1 MLLTRS
7 LRRLG
12 RDDQG
17 AALAAVIGLMATGLL
32 LTALIG
38 GAVVTAAGFTTST
51 RAGMQSQASA
61 EAGIAAARAGLI
73 AGTCEAQPVLAN
85 GAPVY
90 RNPTGTDPV
99 YEASIWR
106 AGGAGTWTPGCPIDL
121 TTQVRILATGFAKS
135 VGVAS
140 DTSDSTNLEAVLSAP
155 STSSQIIKNGPAVYA
170 YNAGAFGN
178 GGQLVS
184 LDGSTPDVI
193 VANGSMTCGNGFA
206 ATANLVVNNGT
217 LTVDNSCEI
226 SGNTWVSGRA
236 NMVNQGSIGGAVIAN
251 GVTMDNSAAAGRV
264 WSTSDLTMLSG
275 NVSIGGQA
283 KATRLNYSGG
293 TIVGQTFVYGPLAI
307 VKSTGST
314 PPFKGGAV
322 AQSATGVPK
331 SWPSSSVQIKNPV
344 TPTFASDLP
353 AKPVVPAWI
362 DFGSVPDHF
371 TSATWV
377 GFTVVD
383 MGTSCGPSQV
393 VAKIAL
399 LGGAPGVLDGRNC
412 VGDLEMTNS
421 TSANVYNDLAII
433 APRIHFDGGN
443 TALIGQSGPHDL
455 WLINPDGTTTA
466 GAPDT
471 NLCVNDGSYI
481 KIENGPSFTDLN
493 VMMYSPCPVSTVNHL
508 TFTGQVFAGSSTLS
522 NNTTLQYGAVGLPG
536 YDLNTGAASNVTV
549 VNESDRS
556 VVYIRNTIEGN

>member
-1 MLLTRS
+1 MLLSRS
-7 LRRLG
+7 LRRLR
-12 RDDQG
+12 RDDRG

-73 AGTCEAQPVLAN
+73 AGTCGAQPLLAN

-90 RNPTGTDPV
+90 VNPTGTDPV

-106 AGGAGTWTPGCPIDL
+106 AGAGGTWTPGCPVDL
-121 TTQVRILATGFAKS
+121 TTQVRILSTGYAKS

-140 DTSDSTNLEAVLSAP
+140 DASDSTNLEAVLSAP
-155 STSSQIIKNGPAVYA
+155 STSSQIVKNGPAVYA

-206 ATANLVVNNGT
+206 ATANLVVDNGT
-217 LTVDNSCEI
+217 LTVDNSCAI

-236 NMVNQGSIGGAVIAN
+236 EMINQGSIGGAVIAD
-251 GVTMDNSAAAGRV
+251 GVTMDNSASAGRV
-264 WSTSDLTMLSG
+264 WSTDDLTMLSST
-275 NVSIGGQA
+275 VSIGGQA
-283 KATRLNYSGG
+283 KATQLNYSGG
-293 TIVGQTFVYGPLAI
+293 TIAGQTFVYGPLAI
-307 VKSTGST
+307 VKTTGNSS
-314 PPFKGGAV
+314 PFTGGAV
-322 AQSATGVPK
+322 AQSATVVPK
-331 SWPSSSVQIKNPV
+331 TWPSSAVQIKNPV

-353 AKPVVPAWI
+353 AKPVVPTWI
-362 DFGSVPDHF
+362 DFGSLPEHY

-383 MGTSCGPSQV
+383 MGTDCDSSQV
-393 VAKIAL
+393 IAKIAL

-412 VGDLEMTNS
+412 IGEFKMSNS
-421 TSANVYNDLAII
+421 ATANVYNDLAII

-443 TALIGQSGPHDL
+443 TALVGQSGPHDL
-455 WLINPDGTTTA
+455 WLINPDGATTA

-471 NLCVNDGSYI
+471 NLCVNDGSYV
-481 KIENGPSFTDLN
+481 KIENGPSFTDLT
-493 VMMYSPCPVSTVNHL
+493 VMMYSPCPVLTVNNF

-536 YDLNTGAASNVTV
+536 YDLNTGAATNVTV

>member
-1 MLLTRS
+1 MLLTTS
-7 LRRLG
+7 LRRL
-12 RDDQG
+12 RHDDRG

-38 GAVVTAAGFTTST
+38 GAVVTASGFTTST

-61 EAGIAAARAGLI
+61 EAGIAAARAGLL
-73 AGTCEAQPVLAN
+73 AGSCDVQPVLAN

-106 AGGAGTWTPGCPIDL
+106 AGAGGTWVPGCPLDL
-121 TTQVRILATGFAKS
+121 TTQVRILATGYAKS

-140 DTSDSTNLEAVLSAP
+140 DASDSTNLEAVLSAP
-155 STSSQIIKNGPAVYA
+155 STSNEIIKNGPAVYA

-236 NMVNQGSIGGAVIAN
+236 NMVNQGSIGGAVIAH
-251 GVTMDNSAAAGRV
+251 GVTMDGSASAGRV
-264 WSTSDLTMLSG
+264 WSTSDLTMLSS

-283 KATRLNYSGG
+283 KAYRLDYSGG

-307 VKSTGST
+307 VKSPGNT

-331 SWPSSSVQIKNPV
+331 TWPSSAVQIKNPV
-344 TPTFASDLP
+344 TPTFASDVP

-362 DFGSVPDHF
+362 DFGSKPEHF
-371 TSATWV
+371 TSQTWV
-377 GFTVVD
+377 GFTVID
-383 MGTSCGPSQV
+383 MGTSCDSGQV
-393 VAKIAL
+393 IAKIAE

-412 VGDLEMTNS
+412 VDVLRMS
-421 TSANVYNDLAII
+421 SSARANVYNDLAII
-433 APRIHFDGGN
+433 APRIHFEGGN

-455 WLINPDGTTTA
+455 WLINPDGNTVA

-471 NLCVNDGSYI
+471 NLCENDGSYI

-493 VMMYSPCPVSTVNHL
+493 VMMYSPCPVLTVNHF

-536 YDLNTGAASNVTV
+536 YDLNTGGAVDTTIIT
-549 VNESDRS
+549 ESDRT
-556 VVYIRNTIEGN
+556 VLYIRNTIEGN